1 MVKYGADVRE
11 LLISGSKVRA
21 LHGPPQILGSTPLM
35 GDLPLQQTSTEHYS
49 ESVAFKV
56 SEAVCLPG
64 ESFHLFVE
72 SFCDSVVLGEH
83 PGLACPSI
91 PRCPRRLSAHP
102 TLQTLVGSG
111 RVTPRKPMAISNF
124 SKRAEAKLVRHLP
137 LFCGVESTMQL
148 IGGRWKPTIL
158 FLLAAQEYR
167 FLALKRAIPGVSLKV
182 FTAQLKALELHGL
195 VKRDQAETR
204 ALQVEY
210 SLTPLGQSCIPL
222 LEALED
228 WGLQHQAEL
237 EAVLASGKSA
247 LPKNSKV

>member
-1 MVKYGADVRE
+1 
-11 LLISGSKVRA
+11 
-21 LHGPPQILGSTPLM
+21 
-35 GDLPLQQTSTEHYS
+35 
-49 ESVAFKV
+49 
-56 SEAVCLPG
+56 
-64 ESFHLFVE
+64 
-72 SFCDSVVLGEH
+72 
-83 PGLACPSI
+83 
-91 PRCPRRLSAHP
+91 
-102 TLQTLVGSG
+102 
-111 RVTPRKPMAISNF
+111 
-124 SKRAEAKLVRHLP
+124 
-137 LFCGVESTMQL
+137 MQL